1 MNPMPPKLPTSIA
14 AWVLTIVGLLSLLC
28 AVWVSLPIL
37 RSSGDG
43 ERMLGLY
50 IAIPPLMLST
60 LPLGIC
66 SFKQRL
72 RSSASL
78 WGFGLSLLGIAFW
91 MYVLTVLG

>member
-1 MNPMPPKLPTSIA
+1 MNSTVPKLPTSIA
-14 AWVLTIVGLLSLLC
+14 AWILTILGLLSFVC
-28 AVWVSLPIL
+28 AVWVSLPML

-50 IAIPPLMLST
+50 IAIPLLMLSA

-72 RSSASL
+72 RSTASL
-78 WGFGLSLLGIAFW
+78 WGFGLSILGVVIW
-91 MYVLTVLG
+91 VYVLFV